1 MARQEVDHHA
11 AVRRIEM
18 LNEDK
23 GHAGVGRERVEQLV
37 EGLQPSRRGADT
49 DHQEVV
55 GPGAL
60 S

>member
-1 MARQEVDHHA
+1 
-11 AVRRIEM
+11 M

-23 GHAGVGRERVEQLV
+23 GHAGAGRERVEQLV